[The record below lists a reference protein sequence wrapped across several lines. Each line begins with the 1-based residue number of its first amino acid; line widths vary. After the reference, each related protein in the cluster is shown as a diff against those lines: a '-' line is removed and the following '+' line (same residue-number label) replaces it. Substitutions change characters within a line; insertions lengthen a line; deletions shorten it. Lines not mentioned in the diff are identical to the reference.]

1 MIAGIGAGALAM
13 CAYSRQ
19 PWSRRWEVIRELS
32 GGGQADTFVVRHRE
46 SALLGALKRLR
57 RQDDPERRRRM
68 HREVTA
74 LQTLEHPGI
83 PKLLDSNSSEFDS
96 ESVLYLIM
104 EYIEG
109 PTLAEVVG
117 NGTLS
122 LTDAQRLLLGLLEI
136 LEYTHRRGIVHRDIK
151 ADNVILG
158 DGRAEKPV
166 LIDFGLSFNKEE
178 ELSSP
183 LTHSGQQLGN
193 RFLVLPELQLTSSL
207 QRDPRSDLTQCVG
220 VLFYAVTGVVP
231 VALMDESSRLPHQRG
246 TVQPLWEAVPE
257 PMRQRL
263 LRVFDRGFMVTID
276 QRWQSAEELSA
287 AISMVTVEGP
297 DEQVIGD
304 LGFSEIRGLVTS
316 ANGYRLRELVKRHS
330 DTLMALVRET
340 ASGVGEQLGPGFA
353 STSSG
358 WEVNWQTLYFESPC
372 GLLHTFEDL
381 RFVPTFKG
389 QVTGNEVVLFS
400 SSSGEYEEF
409 ARFPIDGEP
418 DTDLIRQRL
427 ESYYRRGIAER
438 ARAVG

>member
-1 MIAGIGAGALAM
+1 
-13 CAYSRQ
+13 
-19 PWSRRWEVIRELS
+19 
-32 GGGQADTFVVRHRE
+32 
-46 SALLGALKRLR
+46 
-57 RQDDPERRRRM
+57 M

-74 LQTLEHPGI
+74 LQTLDHPGI

-231 VALMDESSRLPHQRG
+231 VALMDESSRLPHQHAPSNPYG
-246 TVQPLWEAVPE
+246 
-257 PMRQRL
+257 RQSPSL
-263 LRVFDRGFMVTID
+263 C
-276 QRWQSAEELSA
+276 
-287 AISMVTVEGP
+287 
-297 DEQVIGD
+297 
-304 LGFSEIRGLVTS
+304 
-316 ANGYRLRELVKRHS
+316 
-330 DTLMALVRET
+330 
-340 ASGVGEQLGPGFA
+340 ASGCCESSTAA
-353 STSSG
+353 S
-358 WEVNWQTLYFESPC
+358 W
-372 GLLHTFEDL
+372 
-381 RFVPTFKG
+381 
-389 QVTGNEVVLFS
+389 
-400 SSSGEYEEF
+400 
-409 ARFPIDGEP
+409 
-418 DTDLIRQRL
+418 
-427 ESYYRRGIAER
+427 
-438 ARAVG
+438 